1 MEALETRVLA
11 RLGVA
16 DPYDFHPIGG
26 RRLMSEVEKVERAP
40 DKSSRDRQG
49 NLFERLRGLL
59 GLGAGSVRDDI
70 EDALEGADGNGDF
83 TPQERAILK
92 NVLGLHDVRVADVMV
107 PRADII
113 AVPADTS
120 LSELLALFRTAGH
133 SRLPVFGETLD
144 DPRGMIH
151 IRDFVD
157 FLASEPQV
165 RPGRA
170 RKSEARRA
178 NARPAPKSGMNM
190 PLVGGARS
198 CARFCSRRPRCRRSI
213 CLVKMQAS
221 RTHMALVIDEYGG
234 TDGLVS
240 IEDVV
245 EAIVGD
251 IEDEHDEAERPKV
264 AAGADGS
271 FIVEARAPLD
281 DVSRTVG
288 FDFSTLPQAQDVDT
302 IGGLITAIAGRVPGR
317 GELVAGPGEFE
328 FEVLDADPRRVKR
341 LKVHPHPTVAR
352 RIGRTRGEKEA
363 TPLSR

>member
-1 MEALETRVLA
+1 
-11 RLGVA
+11 
-16 DPYDFHPIGG
+16 
-26 RRLMSEVEKVERAP
+26 MSEAERIERAS
-40 DKSSRDRQG
+40 DKPSRDRQG

-70 EDALEGADGNGDF
+70 EDALEGADGNADF

-120 LSELLALFRTAGH
+120 LSDLLALFRTAGH

-144 DPRGMIH
+144 DPQGMIH

-157 FLASEPQV
+157 FLASEPKFGLA
-165 RPGRA
+165 PP
-170 RKSEARRA
+170 KSETSARERA
-178 NARPAPKSGMNM
+178 SGVEVGMNM
-190 PLVGGARS
+190 PLSA
-198 CARFCSRRPRCRRSI
+198 APILRPVLFAPPSMPALDL
-213 CLVKMQAS
+213 LVKMQAS

-251 IEDEHDEAERPKV
+251 IEDEHDEVERPKV
-264 AAGADGS
+264 AVGADGS
-271 FIVEARAPLD
+271 FLVDARAPLD
-281 DVSRTVG
+281 DVSETVG
-288 FDFSTLPQAQDVDT
+288 FDFSAMPEAEDVDT

-341 LKVHPHPTVAR
+341 LKIHPHSAVTR
-352 RIGRTRGEKEA
+352 RAARTRAEKETRPA
-363 TPLSR
+363 SR